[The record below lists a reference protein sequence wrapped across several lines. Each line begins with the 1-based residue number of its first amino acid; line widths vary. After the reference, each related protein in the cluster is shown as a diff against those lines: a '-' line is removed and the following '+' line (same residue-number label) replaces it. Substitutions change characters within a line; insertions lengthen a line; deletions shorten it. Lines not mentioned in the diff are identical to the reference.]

1 MADTLNNHLQRKV
14 GLLAIPGVVVSA
26 LPILACALCW
36 PAYAAVISSLGLGFL
51 ASSTYLLPLTG
62 ALLIVAVVALGFQIK
77 PNGYGPFL
85 LGIVSAATILSG
97 KFMIGSNLMT
107 YSGIVLLVFA
117 SGWSLIPGDRPS
129 PPLESTCTSSGEG
142 AINRLEDRQGMYT
155 RQLDW

>member
-1 MADTLNNHLQRKV
+1 MADTLNNHVQRKM

-36 PAYAAVISSLGLGFL
+36 PAYAALISSLGLGFL
-51 ASSTYLLPLTG
+51 ASATYLLPLTG

-97 KFMIGSNLMT
+97 KFMIGSNLVT
-107 YSGIVLLVFA
+107 YSGIVLLVFT
-117 SGWSLIPGDRPS
+117 SGWSLIPRRSALS
-129 PPLESTCTSSGEG
+129 PT
-142 AINRLEDRQGMYT
+142 
-155 RQLDW
+155 